1 MYQFRFATKDD
12 YNFLYNLNENTMK
25 EYYIETY
32 GSWDEEVERNFFDES
47 FNSIKYLIIL
57 IDGQDIGCLAVTR
70 NNADIFIN
78 EIQILSQYQN
88 KGIGK
93 MILDSIINDSQRLKI
108 PINLEVL
115 KVNKR
120 AQAFYDRIGF
130 IKSGE
135 TDSHYIM
142 RRDPTISFIGK
153 E

>member
-1 MYQFRFATKDD
+1 MYQFRYATKGD
-12 YNFLYNLNENTMK
+12 YDFLYNLMKSTMK

-47 FNSIKYLIIL
+47 FNSIKYQIL
-57 IDGQDIGCLAVTR
+57 ISEGQDIGCLAITK
-70 NNADIFIN
+70 NDTDIFIN
-78 EIQILSQYQN
+78 EIQILLQYQN

-93 MILDSIINDSQRLKI
+93 MIFDLIINDSKRLKI

-120 AQAFYDRIGF
+120 AQMFYERMGF

-135 TDSHYIM
+135 TDSHYAM
-142 RRDPTISFIGK
+142 RRNPSIAIIK
-153 E
+153 NE